1 MTELHSGREPAAWEH
16 GVGDSLDWRKALDC
30 FPCPSPV
37 PPNSGHHWSCL
48 GWEGGDTASGFLGPA
63 LRRLLRPVLQRLL
76 SRSSRG
82 LRTRLQYFVL
92 CYYLFFCNS
101 FIEKYT
107 IQFAH
112 LNYHSM
118 TQLNGKNRQPSPHSF
133 VSILIFSN
141 ENQLPFGCHR
151 CNPHPSR
158 PLASTNAPSVSITHI
173 TLVESYNTWPLVTG
187 FFHLE

>member
-1 MTELHSGREPAAWEH
+1 MGTWGRGQSGVAESPGLLPVSLPRPPKLRPPLVLPR
-16 GVGDSLDWRKALDC
+16 VGGRRRCLR
-30 FPCPSPV
+30 V
-37 PPNSGHHWSCL
+37 PLL
-48 GWEGGDTASGFLGPA
+48 GRGPA
-63 LRRLLRPVLQRLL
+63 LRRLLRPVLQRLS

-158 PLASTNAPSVSITHI
+158 PLASTDAPSVSITHI

>member
-1 MTELHSGREPAAWEH
+1 MGSGTVWTGGKPWTAPRVP
-16 GVGDSLDWRKALDC
+16 
-30 FPCPSPV
+30 PPSPQTQATTG
-37 PPNSGHHWSCL
+37 P
-48 GWEGGDTASGFLGPA
+48 ASGGRAETLPPGSSDPRYVDSFA
-63 LRRLLRPVLQRLL
+63 PVLQRLL

-101 FIEKYT
+101 FIEKHT

-158 PLASTNAPSVSITHI
+158 PLASTDAPSVSITHI